1 MRTLALI
8 LVLLTLL
15 SGCASHNLVQGQ
27 DPAIVVEEPNP
38 WPTRLAVI
46 GMVLLVIGG
55 AVGLGLSA
63 SGSRYSSEVVS
74 TCYTTKHGKN
84 RCSSKYYD

>member
-15 SGCASHNLVQGQ
+15 SGCASHNLTPGQ
-27 DPAIVVEEPNP
+27 DPAPVEEPNP

-63 SGSRYSSEVVS
+63 SGSRYSSEIVS
-74 TCYTTKHGKN
+74 TCGYTRSGKH
-84 RCSSKYYD
+84 RCSTKYYD